1 MKSTYLVH
9 IQLPEMFST
18 RFMSLIPRQRVIINN
33 LLENKTLLS
42 YSLDMERQNVWAFM
56 NGKDEKEIMDV
67 ISTFPI
73 IKDVIVNITELA
85 FYDTAPI
92 GLPEL
97 NMN

>member
-1 MKSTYLVH
+1 MNSTFLVH
-9 IQLPEMFST
+9 ISLPEMFST
-18 RFMSLIPRQRVIINN
+18 RFMSLIPRQRVIINQ

-42 YSLDMERQNVWAFM
+42 YSLDMERQNVWAFI
-56 NGKDEKEIMDV
+56 NAKNEKEVMDLL
-67 ISTFPI
+67 STFPI
-73 IKDVIVNITELA
+73 IKDVKVNITELA

>member
-1 MKSTYLVH
+1 MKSTFLVH
-9 IQLPEMFST
+9 IELPEMFST
-18 RFMSLIPRQRVIINN
+18 RFMSLIPKQRAIINK
-33 LLENKTLLS
+33 LLDNKTLLS

-56 NGKDEKEIMDV
+56 NGKNEREIMDI

-73 IKDVIVNITELA
+73 INDVKVNITELA